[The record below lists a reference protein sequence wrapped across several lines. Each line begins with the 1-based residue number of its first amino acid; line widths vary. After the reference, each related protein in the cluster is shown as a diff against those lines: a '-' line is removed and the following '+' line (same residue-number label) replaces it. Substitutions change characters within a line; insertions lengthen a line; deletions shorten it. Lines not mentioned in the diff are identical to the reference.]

1 MAGEVL
7 ASYYVASCAVE
18 EDTFPLVHTAP
29 QEEGLAFVQDA
40 VVVDDC
46 REDTSLY
53 LAFRMDCSQGKLHV
67 VGHHMLPAVAYI
79 AAVVV
84 AAAAVVEPQHFQLSP
99 LLY

>member
-29 QEEGLAFVQDA
+29 LEEGLAFGQDA
-40 VVVDDC
+40 FVDDY

-53 LAFRMDCSQGKLHV
+53 LAFRMGCSHGKLHV
-67 VGHHMLPAVAYI
+67 GCHTLPAVAYI
-79 AAVVV
+79 AAVAVV
-84 AAAAVVEPQHFQLSP
+84 AEPRQS
-99 LLY
+99 LLPC